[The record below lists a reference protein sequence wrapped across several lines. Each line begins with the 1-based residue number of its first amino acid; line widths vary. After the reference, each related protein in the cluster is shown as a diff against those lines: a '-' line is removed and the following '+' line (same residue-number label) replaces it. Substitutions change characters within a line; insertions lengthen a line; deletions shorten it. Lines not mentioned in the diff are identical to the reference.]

1 MTLARYPVKHLAM
14 LKVIGLADLLTWMS
28 AGNIWGILVS
38 YQAVYIPNNQETDEG
53 LMISNL
59 TIGLSVLAVSKSD
72 FYCFYDQNKY
82 S

>member
-1 MTLARYPVKHLAM
+1 MTLVRYPVKHLAM
-14 LKVIGLADLLTWMS
+14 LKVVDLADLLTCMS

-38 YQAVYIPNNQETDEG
+38 YQAVYISNNQETDEG

-59 TIGLSVLAVSKSD
+59 TKGLSVLAVSKSV